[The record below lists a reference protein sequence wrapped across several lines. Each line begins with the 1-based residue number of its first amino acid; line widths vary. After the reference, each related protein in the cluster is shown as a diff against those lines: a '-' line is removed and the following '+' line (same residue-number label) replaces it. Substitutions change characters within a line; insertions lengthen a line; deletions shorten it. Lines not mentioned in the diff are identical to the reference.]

1 MPRPR
6 SSARQ
11 PDLLVPEGPRTPMAA
26 GERAELLALVSTLL
40 TETLAAG
47 AAAAEA
53 EADDEDRA

>member
-6 SSARQ
+6 PSARQ
-11 PDLLVPEGPRTPMAA
+11 PDLLAPESPQTPMAA

-40 TETLAAG
+40 TETFAAG

-53 EADDEDRA
+53 GDEDRA

>member
-6 SSARQ
+6 PSARQ
-11 PDLLVPEGPRTPMAA
+11 PDLLAPESPQTSIAA
-26 GERAELLALVSTLL
+26 GERAALLALVSTLL

-53 EADDEDRA
+53 GDEDRA